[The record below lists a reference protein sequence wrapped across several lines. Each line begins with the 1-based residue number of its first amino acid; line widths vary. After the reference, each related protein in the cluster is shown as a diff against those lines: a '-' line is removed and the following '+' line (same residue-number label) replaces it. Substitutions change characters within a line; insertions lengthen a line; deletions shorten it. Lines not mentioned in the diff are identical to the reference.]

1 MRAKVWASAEPIAL
15 LARSEEAQM
24 EASRR
29 CRGEEEGRVEMDVL
43 TNLSHRC
50 DAHAAVVGLACSTW
64 ISRPFARW
72 IYAGSMHKRE

>member
-29 CRGEEEGRVEMDVL
+29 SRSEGRGKGGNGRSNE
-43 TNLSHRC
+43 S
-50 DAHAAVVGLACSTW
+50 
-64 ISRPFARW
+64 ISSMRRPCGCC
-72 IYAGSMHKRE
+72 GSGVFNVDISSVREVDIR